1 MASTTT
7 SLKLNLAD
15 LTSLMQR
22 FPHESRSGIVR
33 GIIYGVAALNA
44 PLPVATLELSPAS
57 VWTTISLDTEGEL
70 LLDLAFRKGGSKNL
84 SALVYHGVRMPLVFE
99 DCVYYL
105 ALNPQERQRV
115 VRDLLLRTGAFV
127 PDAKPEPPVG
137 EPAAV
142 VLAFLVGEVSR
153 TTKALDEA
161 TENHA
166 KASAA
171 LDAFRRSLP
180 AT

>member
-1 MASTTT
+1 MSSTST

-15 LTSLMQR
+15 LAPLMQR
-22 FPHESRSGIVR
+22 FPSEPRSSVVR
-33 GIIYGVAALNA
+33 GIIYGVACLNA

-57 VWTTISLDTEGEL
+57 IWTTISLDTEGEL
-70 LLDLAFRKGGSKNL
+70 LLDLAFRKGRSKNL
-84 SALVYHGVRMPLVFE
+84 SALVYHGIRMPLVFE

-105 ALNPQERQRV
+105 GLSSRERQKT

-127 PDAKPEPPVG
+127 PEAQPEPPVG
-137 EPAAV
+137 EDAAFV
-142 VLAFLVGEVSR
+142 FAYLVGEVSR

-161 TENHA
+161 TANHA

-171 LDAFRRSLP
+171 LDAFRRTLP
-180 AT
+180 TT

>member
-1 MASTTT
+1 MAASTA

-15 LTSLMQR
+15 LAPLMQR

-33 GIIYGVAALNA
+33 GLIYGVATLGRALDIA
-44 PLPVATLELSPAS
+44 PLDLSPAT
-57 VWTTISLDTEGEL
+57 VWTTVTFDTEGEL

-84 SALVYHGVRMPLVFE
+84 SALVYHGLRMPLVFE

-105 ALNPQERQRV
+105 GLSSQERQKA

-127 PDAKPEPPVG
+127 PEAQPEPPVG
-137 EPAAV
+137 TAAAI

-161 TENHA
+161 TENHT
-166 KASAA
+166 KANAA
-171 LDAFRRSLP
+171 LDAFRRTLP

>member
-1 MASTTT
+1 MSSTTT
-7 SLKLNLAD
+7 SLKLSLAD
-15 LTSLMQR
+15 LAPLMQR
-22 FPHESRSGIVR
+22 FPHESRSAIVR
-33 GIIYGVAALNA
+33 GIVYGVACQNA
-44 PLPVATLELSPAS
+44 PLPVAPLELSPAS

-70 LLDLAFRKGGSKNL
+70 LLDLAFRKGRSRNL
-84 SALVYHGVRMPLVFE
+84 SALVYHGVRSGMVFE

-105 ALNPQERQRV
+105 GLSPQQRQKA

-127 PDAKPEPPVG
+127 PDARPEPPVG
-137 EPAAV
+137 EDAAFV
-142 VLAFLVGEVSR
+142 FAYLVSEVSR

-161 TENHA
+161 TANHA

-180 AT
+180 TT